1 MNKILSLIC
10 PIVFSAGTLL
20 SCGNGVRQTA
30 VMSDEVTYTYTV
42 NDIQNLQDFLLGK
55 SSGGDLSGKPYDLDG
70 DNRWSVFD
78 LALMREKVTPT
89 NTESSDTLVVYF
101 SQTGNTGKIAEYLIG
116 LTHADSYV
124 IEAAVPYTAEDIS
137 YQNSGCRANQEQN
150 DKSVRPEIAS
160 PIESLNGYDTIFLG
174 YPIWWGE
181 EPRIID
187 TFLESY
193 DFSDKTV
200 IPFCTSGSS
209 GISTSERNIA
219 SLADIGTQL
228 PGKRFSASASESD
241 VSSWLD
247 SLELPEKQSQQKLII
262 DIGGTQ
268 LTATLADTQA
278 AKELAENIKSSGAVT
293 ADLSEYGGFEK
304 VGNLPWSLT
313 RSDQQT
319 ETKPGDIM
327 LYQGD
332 KMTIFYGSNSWSYTS
347 LGSIDN
353 ITQDEL
359 SELFGSSDITVTLT
373 VK

>member
-1 MNKILSLIC
+1 M
-10 PIVFSAGTLL
+10 
-20 SCGNGVRQTA
+20 
-30 VMSDEVTYTYTV
+30 
-42 NDIQNLQDFLLGK
+42 
-55 SSGGDLSGKPYDLDG
+55 
-70 DNRWSVFD
+70 
-78 LALMREKVTPT
+78 
-89 NTESSDTLVVYF
+89 
-101 SQTGNTGKIAEYLIG
+101 
-116 LTHADSYV
+116 
-124 IEAAVPYTAEDIS
+124 
-137 YQNSGCRANQEQN
+137 
-150 DKSVRPEIAS
+150 
-160 PIESLNGYDTIFLG
+160 
-174 YPIWWGE
+174 
-181 EPRIID
+181 
-187 TFLESY
+187 
-193 DFSDKTV
+193 

-278 AKELAENIKSSGAVT
+278 AKELAENIKSSGSVT

-304 VGNLPWSLT
+304 VGSLPWSLT

-373 VK
+373 IK